1 MSDARRAYAR
11 SLNLLDYLAVA
22 DLQDWWSGHNRF
34 DRDPEELL
42 DEAQAPFADLVA
54 RYGDVAAEAAVDY
67 LVMERSLDQE
77 LRYLPKPD
85 AAEAASF
92 AQARS
97 SLQWAVRTSVE
108 DGTFN
113 DRLALRK
120 LSGVVNRLVLQ
131 PARETVWNATVRDGT
146 RYARVPEPG
155 ACPFCLMLASRGA
168 VYSRETVVATKDM
181 HRYHDNCR
189 CLGIE
194 AARATDED
202 PFVGLPPVNRQ
213 LRQMWDT
220 EIAAAGVGSD
230 EARRAWGRLVVHHR
244 RARAGDAAVRWPPIA
259 GVGRVRYRGSGT
271 TTVFG
276 EPEPLP
282 DLAKMPGHVLFGWT
296 DDRDLPPVADGPVD
310 TGREAHTRALQEGHR
325 WSSQRGGATVFPKSW
340 SDQKIVDAV
349 RDTIE
354 DPDEYQPARKP
365 GVPRV
370 VRKTVD
376 GVVIEAK
383 WRQVRGEAKLD
394 YAYPVRGDGVYWVT
408 KEGEKVDPP
417 KPHEKDKK
425 FRPVER

>member
-1 MSDARRAYAR
+1 MR
-11 SLNLLDYLAVA
+11 LDRQLDVLTEAAQRELRQHWDLYQVLDGPQPVEAMREAFISIQATYGEQAAVA
-22 DLQDWWSGHNRF
+22 AADDLYLSRQRNPALAHLPPPMPRKPASRGQAYHAYQAVMQTYITDGYVGPI
-34 DRDPEELL
+34 PEKLL
-42 DEAQAPFADLVA
+42 
-54 RYGDVAAEAAVDY
+54 GAV
-67 LVMERSLDQE
+67 Q
-77 LRYLPKPD
+77 
-85 AAEAASF
+85 
-92 AQARS
+92 
-97 SLQWAVRTSVE
+97 
-108 DGTFN
+108 
-113 DRLALRK
+113 
-120 LSGVVNRLVLQ
+120 RLVCQ
-131 PARETVWNATVRDGT
+131 PARKTQAAAIAGDGT

-168 VYSRETVVATKDM
+168 VYTKTTVVTAKDM

-194 AARATDED
+194 ATRATDED

-213 LRQMWDT
+213 LREMWDT

-230 EARRAWGRLVVHHR
+230 EARRAWARLVVHHR
-244 RARAGDAAVRWPPIA
+244 RARAGDGAVRWPPIA

-282 DLAKMPGHVLFGWT
+282 DLEKMPGHVLFGWT

-365 GVPRV
+365 GAPRV
-370 VRKTVD
+370 VRKTID

-383 WRQVRGEAKLD
+383 WFNQGDAAKLD
-394 YAYPVRGDGVYWVT
+394 YAYPVRGDGVYWIT
-408 KEGEKVDPP
+408 KKGEKVDPP
-417 KPHEKDKK
+417 NPHKKDKT
-425 FRPVER
+425 FRPVDR